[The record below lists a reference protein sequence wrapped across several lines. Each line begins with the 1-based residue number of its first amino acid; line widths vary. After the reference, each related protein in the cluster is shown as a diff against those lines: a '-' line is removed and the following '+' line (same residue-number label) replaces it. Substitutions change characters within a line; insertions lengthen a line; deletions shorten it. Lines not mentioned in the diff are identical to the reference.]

1 MCGGAILSGFIP
13 PSGVAAAAA
22 AAKKKQQQRCRV
34 TADLLWPGPGSKE
47 APQDQEEDFEADFRE
62 FERGLGED
70 DVDSAG
76 EGGDPEVQ
84 ELPPPEPTRFAFATA
99 AKAAVDGVMTTTP
112 KDVKGD
118 RPVKRGRKNQYRGIR
133 QRPWGK
139 WAAEIRDPNKGVRVW
154 LGTYNTAE
162 EAARA
167 YDAEAR
173 KIRGKK
179 AKVNFPDDDAPGT
192 GHRPANAAPRLVAP
206 PPPPKACADEIF
218 NNLKNDDDDNNNNND
233 DLFAM
238 FAFGDNKKKVPAA
251 KPAAAEGGSGSGSFL
266 VPAPAVAVVPGNK
279 RRSSAT
285 NTMLSVSDD
294 QRSNSYGSGSSD
306 LVGSWSWDDDAA
318 AAAMTSDYTSSVFA
332 PDNAVLPAASYT
344 QGGAPKRM
352 RSSYGG
358 APPSL
363 AHDAAMPGFGLDKV
377 SYHHY
382 QALPPYYVGSSNAS
396 VGNLGLLQQADDA
409 PAPQDGASAGDI
421 WSLDE
426 LLMLAAAGAY

>member
-13 PSGVAAAAA
+13 PSGVAAAAAA

-34 TADLLWPGPGSKE
+34 TADLLWPGPGSKG
-47 APQDQEEDFEADFRE
+47 APQDKEEDFEADFRE

-99 AKAAVDGVMTTTP
+99 AKAAVDGVMTPPP
-112 KDVKGD
+112 KDVQGD
-118 RPVKRGRKNQYRGIR
+118 RAVKKRGRKNQYRGIR

-179 AKVNFPDDDAPGT
+179 AKVNFPDDDATGT
-192 GHRPANAAPRLVAP
+192 RHRPTNAANAARLVAP
-206 PPPPKACADEIF
+206 PPPPKACADEMF
-218 NNLKNDDDDNNNNND
+218 NNLKNDDGDNNNND

-238 FAFGDNKKKVPAA
+238 FAFGDNKKEAVPAA
-251 KPAAAEGGSGSGSFL
+251 KPAAAEVGSGSGSFL
-266 VPAPAVAVVPGNK
+266 VPAPAVAAVPGNK

-285 NTMLSVSDD
+285 NIMVSVSDD
-294 QRSNSYGSGSSD
+294 QSSNSYGSGSGSSD

-318 AAAMTSDYTSSVFA
+318 AMTSDYTSSVFA
-332 PDNAVLPAASYT
+332 PASYSYM

-377 SYHHY
+377 SYHY

-396 VGNLGLLQQADDA
+396 VGSLGLLQADD
-409 PAPQDGASAGDI
+409 APQDGASAGDI

>member
-1 MCGGAILSGFIP
+1 
-13 PSGVAAAAA
+13 
-22 AAKKKQQQRCRV
+22 
-34 TADLLWPGPGSKE
+34 
-47 APQDQEEDFEADFRE
+47 
-62 FERGLGED
+62 
-70 DVDSAG
+70 
-76 EGGDPEVQ
+76 
-84 ELPPPEPTRFAFATA
+84 
-99 AKAAVDGVMTTTP
+99 MTTTP

>member
-22 AAKKKQQQRCRV
+22 AAKKQQQQQQRCRV
-34 TADLLWPGPGSKE
+34 TADLLWPGPGSKG
-47 APQDQEEDFEADFRE
+47 APQDKEEDFEADFRE

-99 AKAAVDGVMTTTP
+99 AKAAVDGVMTPPP
-112 KDVKGD
+112 KDVQGD
-118 RPVKRGRKNQYRGIR
+118 RAVKKRGRKNQYRGIR

-179 AKVNFPDDDAPGT
+179 AKVNFPDDATGT
-192 GHRPANAAPRLVAP
+192 RHRPTT
-206 PPPPKACADEIF
+206 DEIF
-218 NNLKNDDDDNNNNND
+218 NNLKNDDNNNND

>member
-1 MCGGAILSGFIP
+1 MTP
-13 PSGVAAAAA
+13 P
-22 AAKKKQQQRCRV
+22 
-34 TADLLWPGPGSKE
+34 
-47 APQDQEEDFEADFRE
+47 
-62 FERGLGED
+62 
-70 DVDSAG
+70 
-76 EGGDPEVQ
+76 
-84 ELPPPEPTRFAFATA
+84 
-99 AKAAVDGVMTTTP
+99 P
-112 KDVKGD
+112 KDVQGD
-118 RPVKRGRKNQYRGIR
+118 RAVKKRGRKNQYRGIR

-179 AKVNFPDDDAPGT
+179 AKVNFPDDATGT
-192 GHRPANAAPRLVAP
+192 RHRPTT
-206 PPPPKACADEIF
+206 DEIF
-218 NNLKNDDDDNNNNND
+218 NNLKNDDNNNND

>member
-1 MCGGAILSGFIP
+1 
-13 PSGVAAAAA
+13 
-22 AAKKKQQQRCRV
+22 
-34 TADLLWPGPGSKE
+34 
-47 APQDQEEDFEADFRE
+47 
-62 FERGLGED
+62 
-70 DVDSAG
+70 
-76 EGGDPEVQ
+76 
-84 ELPPPEPTRFAFATA
+84 
-99 AKAAVDGVMTTTP
+99 MTTTP
-112 KDVKGD
+112 KDVQGD
-118 RPVKRGRKNQYRGIR
+118 RAVKKRGRKNQYRGIR

-179 AKVNFPDDDAPGT
+179 AKVNFPDDDATGT
-192 GHRPANAAPRLVAP
+192 RHRPTNAANAARLVAP
-206 PPPPKACADEIF
+206 PPPPKACADEMF
-218 NNLKNDDDDNNNNND
+218 NNLKNDDGDNNNND

-238 FAFGDNKKKVPAA
+238 FAFGDNKKEAVPAA
-251 KPAAAEGGSGSGSFL
+251 KPAAAEVGSGSGSFL
-266 VPAPAVAVVPGNK
+266 VPAPAVAAVPGNK

-285 NTMLSVSDD
+285 NIMVSVSDD
-294 QRSNSYGSGSSD
+294 QSSNSYGSGSGSSD

-318 AAAMTSDYTSSVFA
+318 AMTSDYTSSVFA
-332 PDNAVLPAASYT
+332 PASYSYM

-363 AHDAAMPGFGLDKV
+363 AHHAAMPGFGLDKV
-377 SYHHY
+377 SYHY
-382 QALPPYYVGSSNAS
+382 QPLPLPPYYVGSSSGSSDAS
-396 VGNLGLLQQADDA
+396 VGSLGLLQADG
-409 PAPQDGASAGDI
+409 APQDGASAGDI

>member
-22 AAKKKQQQRCRV
+22 AAKKKQQQQRCRV
-34 TADLLWPGPGSKE
+34 TADLLWPGPGSKG

-99 AKAAVDGVMTTTP
+99 AKAAVDGVMTPPP
-112 KDVKGD
+112 KDVQGD
-118 RPVKRGRKNQYRGIR
+118 RAVKKRGRKNQYRGIR

-179 AKVNFPDDDAPGT
+179 AKVNFPDDATGT
-192 GHRPANAAPRLVAP
+192 RHRPTT
-206 PPPPKACADEIF
+206 DEIF
-218 NNLKNDDDDNNNNND
+218 NNLKNDDNNNND

>member
-1 MCGGAILSGFIP
+1 
-13 PSGVAAAAA
+13 
-22 AAKKKQQQRCRV
+22 
-34 TADLLWPGPGSKE
+34 
-47 APQDQEEDFEADFRE
+47 
-62 FERGLGED
+62 
-70 DVDSAG
+70 
-76 EGGDPEVQ
+76 
-84 ELPPPEPTRFAFATA
+84 
-99 AKAAVDGVMTTTP
+99 MTTPP

-179 AKVNFPDDDAPGT
+179 AKVNFPDDATGT
-192 GHRPANAAPRLVAP
+192 RHRPTT
-206 PPPPKACADEIF
+206 DEIF
-218 NNLKNDDDDNNNNND
+218 NNLKNDDNNNND

-396 VGNLGLLQQADDA
+396 VGSLGLVQADDA
-409 PAPQDGASAGDI
+409 PAPQDGASPGDI

>member
-1 MCGGAILSGFIP
+1 
-13 PSGVAAAAA
+13 
-22 AAKKKQQQRCRV
+22 
-34 TADLLWPGPGSKE
+34 
-47 APQDQEEDFEADFRE
+47 
-62 FERGLGED
+62 
-70 DVDSAG
+70 
-76 EGGDPEVQ
+76 
-84 ELPPPEPTRFAFATA
+84 
-99 AKAAVDGVMTTTP
+99 MTTTP

-179 AKVNFPDDDAPGT
+179 AKVNFPDDATGT
-192 GHRPANAAPRLVAP
+192 RHRPTT
-206 PPPPKACADEIF
+206 DEIF

-251 KPAAAEGGSGSGSFL
+251 KPAAAEGGSGSFL
-266 VPAPAVAVVPGNK
+266 VPAPAVAAVPGNK

-377 SYHHY
+377 SYHY

>member
-1 MCGGAILSGFIP
+1 M
-13 PSGVAAAAA
+13 
-22 AAKKKQQQRCRV
+22 
-34 TADLLWPGPGSKE
+34 
-47 APQDQEEDFEADFRE
+47 
-62 FERGLGED
+62 
-70 DVDSAG
+70 
-76 EGGDPEVQ
+76 
-84 ELPPPEPTRFAFATA
+84 
-99 AKAAVDGVMTTTP
+99 TTP
-112 KDVKGD
+112 KDVQGG
-118 RPVKRGRKNQYRGIR
+118 PVKRGRKNQYRGIR

-179 AKVNFPDDDAPGT
+179 AKVNFPDDATGT
-192 GHRPANAAPRLVAP
+192 GHRPTT
-206 PPPPKACADEIF
+206 DEIF

-396 VGNLGLLQQADDA
+396 VGSLGLLQADDA
-409 PAPQDGASAGDI
+409 PAPQDGASAGGI